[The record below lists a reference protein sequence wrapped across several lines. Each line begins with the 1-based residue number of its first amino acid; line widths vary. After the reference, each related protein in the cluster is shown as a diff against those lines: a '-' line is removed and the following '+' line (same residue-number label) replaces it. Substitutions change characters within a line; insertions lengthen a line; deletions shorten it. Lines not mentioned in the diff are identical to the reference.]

1 MTVNRAGVLRT
12 LGALAGGL
20 ATMVSMDESGAELA
34 ARAVVAWLSFRDDV
48 LPEIRRQFS
57 QHVASAKNVAGIT
70 VE

>member
-1 MTVNRAGVLRT
+1 
-12 LGALAGGL
+12 
-20 ATMVSMDESGAELA
+20 LA